1 MALARK
7 GTDMSELA
15 EILRGMADMLD
26 GPQNAGNLVVPAII
40 RRFREAAETTERL
53 ETENADLRE
62 QVGCLTAQ
70 RDILHEDNSTLRT
83 MICVFCKENS
93 RLEGMI
99 SGCAQCRYKPKG
111 ADS

>member
-1 MALARK
+1 MAFARK
-7 GTDMSELA
+7 GTGMSELA
-15 EILRGMADMLD
+15 ETLRDMADMLD

-40 RRFREAAETTERL
+40 HRFRETAETIERL
-53 ETENADLRE
+53 EAENADLRE
-62 QVGCLTAQ
+62 QVGCITAE

-83 MICVFCKENS
+83 MLCVFCKENS